1 MSWQGYVDNQLLG
14 TQKIQKAAIYG
25 HDGAV
30 WAASAG
36 FALSP
41 AEATALIGAYKDAS
55 GIRGNGL
62 YAAGIKYFTLRAD
75 DRSIYGKQ
83 GAGGIICVKTKM
95 AVLIGV
101 YADPVQPGE
110 ATKVVE
116 ALADYLISVN
126 YVSFVSCISLF
137 CG

>member
-1 MSWQGYVDNQLLG
+1 Q
-14 TQKIQKAAIYG
+14 IQKAAIYG
-25 HDGAV
+25 HDGAL

-36 FALSP
+36 FALTAP
-41 AEATALIGAYKDAS
+41 EATNLIAAYKDAS

-62 YAAGIKYFTLRAD
+62 YAAGVKYFTLRAD
-75 DRSIYGKQ
+75 DRSIYGSS
-83 GAGGIICVKTKM
+83 GAGGIVCVKTKM
-95 AVLIGV
+95 AVLVGV

-126 YVSFVSCISLF
+126 YVCTLFFLLICFEFTPLSFYLLVSGSFI
-137 CG
+137 